1 MIVILEDKCNK
12 VQITDLS
19 SSQGQGFGISS
30 ISSEMSAVRV
40 MEILWRK
47 SVEVRSYSSTGSKEG
62 VTQKAEQAWTSGQQ
76 TLGFLGTCM
85 EEPHGIQ
92 SWGKE

>member
-1 MIVILEDKCNK
+1 
-12 VQITDLS
+12 
-19 SSQGQGFGISS
+19 
-30 ISSEMSAVRV
+30 